1 MEQTNET
8 NFREIAEKLWD
19 LLDDIDT
26 ASDVFKPN
34 DEKSYKDFYD
44 YTMNKQIERHKYMKS
59 DGYKLYSLAEFE
71 QLPEDKRG
79 R

>member
-19 LLDDIDT
+19 LLDDIDS
-26 ASDVFKPN
+26 ASDMFKPN
-34 DEKSYKDFYD
+34 DEKSYKAFYN
-44 YTMNKQIERHKYMKS
+44 YTMNKQIERHNYMKS
-59 DGYKLYSLAEFE
+59 DGYKLYSLDEFE
-71 QLPEDKRG
+71 QLPQDKRG